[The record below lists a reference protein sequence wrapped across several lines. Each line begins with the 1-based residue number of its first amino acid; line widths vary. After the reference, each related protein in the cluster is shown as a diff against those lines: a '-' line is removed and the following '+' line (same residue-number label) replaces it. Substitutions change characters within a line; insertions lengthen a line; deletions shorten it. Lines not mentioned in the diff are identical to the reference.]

1 MATINTIQDL
11 FALLDE
17 NPEWVEEL
25 RARILTPE
33 LLELPERMAEF
44 AAGLEELRKTVEAF
58 IESTNRRFDM
68 IEARLGRVEGTL
80 EEHGGML
87 KEHGGML
94 KEHGGMLKEHSRT
107 LEDHG
112 QMLKTLRRDVAVLRG
127 GHARTSAIREATSIV
142 RSMGFRP
149 LRKLTADDL
158 WDITDSA
165 NTSGIPEGQLDSFRK
180 TDLVMEV
187 TDAGGEAGFA
197 AISISY
203 TVHKEDIDTII
214 RNARFL
220 TRFTGKPASPAVV
233 GEYAAE
239 DAKAAIDSGRV
250 FWYELESE
258 ELEVE

>member
-1 MATINTIQDL
+1 MVRDGLAQPATCAWDGVLYWLRRQDANMATINTIQDL
-11 FALLDE
+11 LALLDE

-33 LLELPERMAEF
+33 LLELPERMAQL
-44 AAGLEELRKTVEAF
+44 AAGLEELRETVDKF
-58 IESTNRRFDM
+58 VESTNRRFDM
-68 IEARLGRVEGTL
+68 IEARLDKHDRDL
-80 EEHGGML
+80 MI
-87 KEHGGML
+87 
-94 KEHGGMLKEHSRT
+94 
-107 LEDHG
+107 
-112 QMLKTLRRDVAVLRG
+112 LRRDIAVLRG
-127 GHARTSAIREATSIV
+127 GHARTSAIREATSII

-149 LRKLTADDL
+149 LRKLTVDDL
-158 WDITDSA
+158 WGITDSA
-165 NTSGIPEGQLDSFRK
+165 DTSGIPEGQLKSFRG

-187 TDAGGEAGFA
+187 TDAGGEVGFT

-239 DAKAAIDSGRV
+239 DAKASIDSGLI